1 MSAEAQPRSSASTER
16 LKWLEVVTDAALAHL
31 SVEQLL
37 DELLARVRTLMAVD
51 TAAVLLLDPS
61 SRFLVATAAQGIE
74 EEVSQGVRIPIGK
87 GFAGRIAEQKR
98 WVSIAQVD
106 HGNVLNPIL
115 RQKGITSL
123 LGVPLLTAGAV
134 LGVLHVGTLSGRQF
148 TEQDAALLQ
157 LVADRVASAAQSRLA
172 QAEATAAEVMRR
184 NLHPAT
190 LPQVGGLE
198 FASRYVPGARGAVG
212 GDWYDVFT
220 LPSGTMCFV
229 VGDVVGHGLAA
240 ALSMS
245 EVRVALR
252 SAALTTEDP
261 AELLARLDEHVSHFH
276 PATMATV
283 LCAMLAPGS
292 DTLHLSSAGHPP
304 PILAAPSGRGI
315 TVAVPPDL
323 PIGVELGHPRRTT
336 ALPLGAGSVLCLY
349 TDGLVER
356 RGMLLDVNIDL
367 LCRTVLPQA
376 PESVCV
382 AVMGTLVG
390 NATPDDDIAL
400 LVIRRL
406 AENELPI

>member
-1 MSAEAQPRSSASTER
+1 M
-16 LKWLEVVTDAALAHL
+16 
-31 SVEQLL
+31 
-37 DELLARVRTLMAVD
+37 ARVRTLMAVD
-51 TAAVLLLDPS
+51 TAAVLLLDHS
-61 SRFLVATAAQGIE
+61 RRFLVATAAQGIE

-87 GFAGRIAEQKR
+87 GFAGRIAEQKH

-115 RQKGITSL
+115 GQKGITSL

-134 LGVLHVGTLSGRQF
+134 LGVLHVGTLSRRQF

-172 QAEATAAEVMRR
+172 QAESTAAEVMRR
-184 NLHPAT
+184 NLLPAT

-252 SAALTTEDP
+252 SAALTSEDP
-261 AELLARLDEHVSHFH
+261 AALLARLDDY
-276 PATMATV
+276 
-283 LCAMLAPGS
+283 PGRAIS
-292 DTLHLSSAGHPP
+292 STTSASRSAASGTPTDFAAAAAAASLSGAARAARRISASR
-304 PILAAPSGRGI
+304 SGVNSFCGTTI
-315 TVAVPPDL
+315 APPDS
-323 PIGVELGHPRRTT
+323 
-336 ALPLGAGSVLCLY
+336 ASA
-349 TDGLVER
+349 
-356 RGMLLDVNIDL
+356 
-367 LCRTVLPQA
+367 A
-376 PESVCV
+376 
-382 AVMGTLVG
+382 AF
-390 NATPDDDIAL
+390 AA
-400 LVIRRL
+400 
-406 AENELPI
+406 